1 MTETWIPGAT
11 RILGPGWKQG
21 YWGIPSR
28 SLAQIEAEIKHSV
41 EGTWQG
47 ALNVLNGGVTV
58 SWTFLVP
65 RAPIGAVRYAQH
77 YPLESITYH
86 AGVRGDMET
95 VTDLIGNLTMV
106 GIEHAGR
113 AGQPLTQH
121 QLDVTVEISQFLR
134 DHTGAGNKPPA
145 LRVNL
150 YEHKWVRATACP
162 SDRVQW
168 PYIIDQLTPAPPPPP
183 PPPEEE
189 KKMFTLVRVDG
200 TRPVYEFN
208 GAEFTH
214 LVSGA
219 AVVAA
224 GYPANWGSTVVVI
237 AKSDRGNILHPV
249 GDKQLPVH
257 FPNGL
262 SAVTNL

>member
-11 RILGPGWKQG
+11 RIPGPGWKQG

-65 RAPIGAVRYAQH
+65 RAPVGAVRYAQH

-168 PYIIDQLTPAPPPPP
+168 PYIIDKLTPAPPPPP
-183 PPPEEE
+183 PPPPPEEE
-189 KKMFTLVRVDG
+189 QEVVLVRVRDK
-200 TRPVYEFN
+200 RPVFAFN
-208 GAEFTH
+208 GCYFDH
-214 LVSGA
+214 VVNGDA
-219 AVVAA
+219 ATAA
-224 GYPANWGSTVVVI
+224 YGKDWGKKVVI
-237 AKSDRGNILHPV
+237 IEPGDKGNIMHPY
-249 GDKQLPVH
+249 GDKHLPVH
-257 FPNGL
+257 YVEGDEFN
-262 SAVTNL
+262 N